1 MAAGEGS
8 ESPVTISLDICS
20 SFDEISSA
28 ALYNLLESS
37 ASAPQVTSD
46 SVCVE
51 ERTVMLDSNRKG
63 VLIKHIPTSI
73 HSIESEQ
80 DLRRYSFDALKKL
93 ARSEKLNLEKSS
105 SREHVVQALE
115 QLRLS
120 KFSEEAPQLV

>member
-37 ASAPQVTSD
+37 ASTPKVTSD

-63 VLIKHIPTSI
+63 V
-73 HSIESEQ
+73 
-80 DLRRYSFDALKKL
+80 
-93 ARSEKLNLEKSS
+93 
-105 SREHVVQALE
+105 
-115 QLRLS
+115 
-120 KFSEEAPQLV
+120 